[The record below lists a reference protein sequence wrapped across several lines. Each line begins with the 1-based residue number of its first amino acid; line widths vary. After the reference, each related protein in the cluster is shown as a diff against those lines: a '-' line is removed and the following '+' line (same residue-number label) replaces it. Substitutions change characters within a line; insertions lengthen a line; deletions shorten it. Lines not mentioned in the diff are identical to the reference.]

1 MLRIFVNAEGG
12 LTAAGYAASIAAAV
26 ILFALA
32 VFIAGKVS
40 KRKKM
45 GTKQLAFCAMAIAL
59 AFVTSYIRFLPMP
72 FGGSV
77 TLFSMLFIVMTGYWY
92 GPRTGILVGFTYG
105 ILQFLQEPY
114 VLSLFQVC
122 CDYLLAFAA
131 LGVSGFF
138 SKSRNGLIKGY
149 ILAVLLRGVF
159 HTLGGYLYWMDY
171 MPEEFPQALAF
182 AYPVIY
188 NYSYL
193 LAEGILTV
201 VLLCIPPVRKSFEQV
216 RNIALDNQ

>member
-1 MLRIFVNAEGG
+1 MLHIFVNAEGG

-26 ILFALA
+26 ILFILA

-40 KRKKM
+40 NKKKM
-45 GTKQLAFCAMAIAL
+45 GARQLVFCAMSIAL
-59 AFVTSYIRFLPMP
+59 AFVTSYIRFLTMP

-92 GPRTGILVGFTYG
+92 GPKTGILVGFTYG

-138 SKSRNGLIKGY
+138 SKSRNGLLKGY

-159 HTLGGYLYWMDY
+159 HTLGGYLYWMSY
-171 MPEEFPQALAF
+171 MPDNFPQSLAF

-193 LAEGILTV
+193 LAEGALTV
-201 VLLCIPPVRKSFEQV
+201 VLLCLPPVKRAFEQV
-216 RNIALDNQ
+216 RNLAL

>member
-1 MLRIFVNAEGG
+1 MLHIFVNAEGG
-12 LTAAGYAASIAAAV
+12 LTAAGYAASISAAV
-26 ILFALA
+26 ILFILA

-40 KRKKM
+40 NKKKM
-45 GTKQLAFCAMAIAL
+45 GARQLVFCAMSIAL

-92 GPRTGILVGFTYG
+92 GPKTGILVGFTYG

-138 SKSRNGLIKGY
+138 SKSRNGLLKGY

-159 HTLGGYLYWMDY
+159 HTLGGYLYWMSY
-171 MPEEFPQALAF
+171 MPDNFPQSLAF

-193 LAEGILTV
+193 LAEGALTV
-201 VLLCIPPVRKSFEQV
+201 VLLCLPPVKRAFEQV
-216 RNIALDNQ
+216 RNLAL

>member
-1 MLRIFVNAEGG
+1 MLHIFVNAEGG

-26 ILFALA
+26 ILFILA

-40 KRKKM
+40 NKKKM
-45 GTKQLAFCAMAIAL
+45 GARQLVFCAMSIAL

-92 GPRTGILVGFTYG
+92 GPKTGILVGFTYG

-138 SKSRNGLIKGY
+138 SKSRNGLLKGY

-159 HTLGGYLYWMDY
+159 HTLGGYLYWMSY
-171 MPEEFPQALAF
+171 MPDNFPQSLVF

-193 LAEGILTV
+193 LAEGALTV
-201 VLLCIPPVRKSFEQV
+201 VLLCLPPVKRAFEQV
-216 RNIALDNQ
+216 RNLAL